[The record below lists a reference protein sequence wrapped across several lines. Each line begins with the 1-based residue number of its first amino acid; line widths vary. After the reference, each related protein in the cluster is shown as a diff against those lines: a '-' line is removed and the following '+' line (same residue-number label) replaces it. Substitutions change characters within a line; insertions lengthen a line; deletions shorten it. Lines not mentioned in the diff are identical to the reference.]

1 MQRTMGKS
9 RLGQKA
15 SQRWAFIR
23 GLAGLLIVGI
33 GSVPV
38 RGEDAPQTPITI
50 VVFDFEL
57 DDATPASSLLHQTT
71 SSAAA
76 LQKATDAARRALS
89 RSGRYRV
96 ITSTNAPSTS
106 PQPTRLH
113 DCNGC
118 EAPMAL
124 QLGATQSL
132 IGVVSRAT
140 QTDYYVAIAIR
151 DARTGKLLNQ
161 QAANFAG
168 GEEGWASG
176 VRMLLD
182 HQVLY
187 PDQPERL
194 SSSDEPECREA
205 TVNPVSGFA
214 ECVDPRGAPV
224 APPPRRESDS
234 PTN

>member
-1 MQRTMGKS
+1 MQWTMMKS
-9 RLGQKA
+9 RSGQKA
-15 SQRWAFIR
+15 SQRSAFFQ
-23 GLAGLLIVGI
+23 GLVGLLIIGI
-33 GSVPV
+33 GSVAV
-38 RGEDAPQTPITI
+38 RSEDAPQTPIAI
-50 VVFDFEL
+50 AVFDFEL

-71 SSAAA
+71 SGAAA

-96 ITSTNAPSTS
+96 ITPTNAPSTS
-106 PQPTRLH
+106 PQPAHLQ

-118 EAPMAL
+118 EAAMAL
-124 QLGATQSL
+124 QLGARQSM
-132 IGVVSRAT
+132 IGVVRRAT
-140 QTDYYVAIAIR
+140 QTDYYLAIGIR
-151 DARTGKLLNQ
+151 DARTGKLVNQ

-194 SSSDEPECREA
+194 SSSDEPSA
-205 TVNPVSGFA
+205 NP
-214 ECVDPRGAPV
+214 
-224 APPPRRESDS
+224 
-234 PTN
+234 

>member
-1 MQRTMGKS
+1 
-9 RLGQKA
+9 
-15 SQRWAFIR
+15 
-23 GLAGLLIVGI
+23 LAGLLVIGI

-38 RGEDAPQTPITI
+38 RGENTPQIPIAI

-57 DDATPASSLLHQTT
+57 DDATPASSLLNQAT
-71 SSAAA
+71 SSAAT
-76 LQKATDAARRALS
+76 LQKVTDAARRELS

-96 ITSTNAPSTS
+96 ITQTNAASTP
-106 PQPTRLH
+106 PQPARLQ

-118 EAPMAL
+118 EAAMAL
-124 QLGATQSL
+124 ALGAQQSM
-132 IGVVSRAT
+132 IGVVRRAT

-151 DARTGKLLNQ
+151 DARTGKLVNQ

-176 VRMLLD
+176 VRILLD

-194 SSSDEPECREA
+194 STPDEPG
-205 TVNPVSGFA
+205 PQK
-214 ECVDPRGAPV
+214 
-224 APPPRRESDS
+224 
-234 PTN
+234 